1 MCRACIFVELQ
12 VLLFSIVAILDRCYS
27 RSMRLKRLTV
37 EILMDIVSLVI
48 IISYESPNPVR
59 FDVIQ
64 VDMLNDGAS
73 HRS

>member
-1 MCRACIFVELQ
+1 
-12 VLLFSIVAILDRCYS
+12 
-27 RSMRLKRLTV
+27 MRVKRLTV